1 MDMDIAIID
10 SLTMIKD
17 TVMTVVPQQMPQ
29 EPYSLMG
36 ILDVVYKIA
45 MILIAAF
52 NAWFAY
58 TIHKLKNKKEDD
70 FKEADRKIALLK
82 TLILDYNLRFVYEFF
97 DNLEAHLSGLNER
110 KADKRAIESHIQADF
125 KRLNE
130 KFVNLLSAVDRKL
143 YDKILDISDSCRDKL
158 VTNIGNEG
166 VNLYVEAQYKNLIKK
181 PYDDIKRTIL
191 SELFG
196 YKGM

>member
-82 TLILDYNLRFVYEFF
+82 TLILDYNLKFVYEFF

-130 KFVNLLSAVDRKL
+130 KFVNLLSAVDL
-143 YDKILDISDSCRDKL
+143 S
-158 VTNIGNEG
+158 
-166 VNLYVEAQYKNLIKK
+166 LIH
-181 PYDDIKRTIL
+181 I
-191 SELFG
+191 
-196 YKGM
+196 

>member
-82 TLILDYNLRFVYEFF
+82 TLILDYNLKFVYEFF

-181 PYDDIKRTIL
+181 PYDGIKRTIL

>member
-10 SLTMIKD
+10 SLTRIKD

-29 EPYSLMG
+29 KPYSLMG

-82 TLILDYNLRFVYEFF
+82 TLILDYNLKFVYEFF

-181 PYDDIKRTIL
+181 PYDDIKTTIL

>member
-82 TLILDYNLRFVYEFF
+82 TLILDYNLKFVYKFF
-97 DNLEAHLSGLNER
+97 DNLEAHLSELNER

-166 VNLYVEAQYKNLIKK
+166 VNLYVEAQYKNLIKN

>member
-82 TLILDYNLRFVYEFF
+82 TLILDYNLKFVYEFF
-97 DNLEAHLSGLNER
+97 DNLEAHL
-110 KADKRAIESHIQADF
+110 
-125 KRLNE
+125 
-130 KFVNLLSAVDRKL
+130 
-143 YDKILDISDSCRDKL
+143 
-158 VTNIGNEG
+158 T
-166 VNLYVEAQYKNLIKK
+166 
-181 PYDDIKRTIL
+181 
-191 SELFG
+191 
-196 YKGM
+196 

>member
-82 TLILDYNLRFVYEFF
+82 TLILDYNLKFVYEFF

-166 VNLYVEAQYKNLIKK
+166 VNLYVEAQYKNLIKN

>member
-82 TLILDYNLRFVYEFF
+82 TLILDYNLKFVYEFF

>member
-70 FKEADRKIALLK
+70 FKEADRKVALLK
-82 TLILDYNLRFVYEFF
+82 TLILDYNLKFVYEFF
-97 DNLEAHLSGLNER
+97 DNLEAHLSELNER

-166 VNLYVEAQYKNLIKK
+166 VNLYVEAQYKNLIKN

>member
-1 MDMDIAIID
+1 
-10 SLTMIKD
+10 
-17 TVMTVVPQQMPQ
+17 
-29 EPYSLMG
+29 
-36 ILDVVYKIA
+36 

-82 TLILDYNLRFVYEFF
+82 TLILDYNLKFVYEFF

>member
-58 TIHKLKNKKEDD
+58 TIHKLKNKKEVDL
-70 FKEADRKIALLK
+70 KEADRKIALLK
-82 TLILDYNLRFVYEFF
+82 TLILDYNLKFVYEFF

>member
-82 TLILDYNLRFVYEFF
+82 TLILDYNLKFVYEFF

-130 KFVNLLSAVDRKL
+130 MFVNLLSAVDRKL

>member
-82 TLILDYNLRFVYEFF
+82 TLILDYNLKFVYEFF

-166 VNLYVEAQYKNLIKK
+166 VNLYVEARYKNLIKK

>member
-82 TLILDYNLRFVYEFF
+82 TLILDYNLKFVYEFF
-97 DNLEAHLSGLNER
+97 DNLEAHLSELNER

-166 VNLYVEAQYKNLIKK
+166 VNLYVEAQYKNLIKN

>member
-29 EPYSLMG
+29 KPYSLMG
-36 ILDVVYKIA
+36 
-45 MILIAAF
+45 
-52 NAWFAY
+52 
-58 TIHKLKNKKEDD
+58 
-70 FKEADRKIALLK
+70 
-82 TLILDYNLRFVYEFF
+82 
-97 DNLEAHLSGLNER
+97 
-110 KADKRAIESHIQADF
+110 
-125 KRLNE
+125 
-130 KFVNLLSAVDRKL
+130 
-143 YDKILDISDSCRDKL
+143 ILDISDSCRDKL

>member
-1 MDMDIAIID
+1 
-10 SLTMIKD
+10 
-17 TVMTVVPQQMPQ
+17 
-29 EPYSLMG
+29 MG
-36 ILDVVYKIA
+36 EEVTPIRGGRA
-45 MILIAAF
+45 
-52 NAWFAY
+52 
-58 TIHKLKNKKEDD
+58 KNP
-70 FKEADRKIALLK
+70 
-82 TLILDYNLRFVYEFF
+82 V
-97 DNLEAHLSGLNER
+97 
-110 KADKRAIESHIQADF
+110 IQADF

-166 VNLYVEAQYKNLIKK
+166 VNLYVEAQYKNLIKN

>member
-17 TVMTVVPQQMPQ
+17 TIMIAVPQQMPQ
-29 EPYSLMG
+29 EPDSLMR
-36 ILDVVYKIA
+36 ILDVFYKIA
-45 MILIAAF
+45 MILIAIF

-82 TLILDYNLRFVYEFF
+82 TLILDYNLKFVYEFF
-97 DNLEAHLSGLNER
+97 DNLETHLSGLNER
-110 KADKRAIESHIQADF
+110 EADKRIIESHIQADF
-125 KRLNE
+125 KKLNE

-143 YDKILDISDSCRDKL
+143 YDKILNISDACRDEL
-158 VTNIGNEG
+158 VANIGNEG
-166 VNLYVEAQYKNLIKK
+166 VNLYVESQYKKLIKK
-181 PYDDIKRTIL
+181 PHDDIKRKIL

>member
-1 MDMDIAIID
+1 MDIAIID

-82 TLILDYNLRFVYEFF
+82 TLILDYNLKFVYEFF

>member
-1 MDMDIAIID
+1 M
-10 SLTMIKD
+10 
-17 TVMTVVPQQMPQ
+17 
-29 EPYSLMG
+29 
-36 ILDVVYKIA
+36 
-45 MILIAAF
+45 
-52 NAWFAY
+52 
-58 TIHKLKNKKEDD
+58 
-70 FKEADRKIALLK
+70 
-82 TLILDYNLRFVYEFF
+82 
-97 DNLEAHLSGLNER
+97 
-110 KADKRAIESHIQADF
+110 
-125 KRLNE
+125 
-130 KFVNLLSAVDRKL
+130 NLLSAVDRKL

>member
-10 SLTMIKD
+10 GLTMIKD

-82 TLILDYNLRFVYEFF
+82 TLILDYNLKFVYEFF
-97 DNLEAHLSGLNER
+97 DNLEAHLSELNER

-166 VNLYVEAQYKNLIKK
+166 VNLYVEAQYKNLIKN

>member
-82 TLILDYNLRFVYEFF
+82 TLILDYNLKFVYEFF

-181 PYDDIKRTIL
+181 PYDDIKRIIL

>member
-82 TLILDYNLRFVYEFF
+82 TLILDYNL
-97 DNLEAHLSGLNER
+97 
-110 KADKRAIESHIQADF
+110 
-125 KRLNE
+125 
-130 KFVNLLSAVDRKL
+130 KFVS
-143 YDKILDISDSCRDKL
+143 L
-158 VTNIGNEG
+158 VSN
-166 VNLYVEAQYKNLIKK
+166 KNGRVKKLIK
-181 PYDDIKRTIL
+181 
-191 SELFG
+191 
-196 YKGM
+196 

>member
-29 EPYSLMG
+29 ESYSLMS
-36 ILDVVYKIA
+36 ILDVFYKIA
-45 MILIAAF
+45 MIFIAAF

-82 TLILDYNLRFVYEFF
+82 TLILDYNLKFVYEFF
-97 DNLEAHLSGLNER
+97 NNLEAHLSGLNER
-110 KADKRAIESHIQADF
+110 EADKRAIESHIQADF

-166 VNLYVEAQYKNLIKK
+166 VNLYVEAQYKKLIKK

>member
-29 EPYSLMG
+29 EPYSLMS

-82 TLILDYNLRFVYEFF
+82 TLILDYNLKFVYEFF

-110 KADKRAIESHIQADF
+110 EADKRAIESHIQADF

-166 VNLYVEAQYKNLIKK
+166 VNLYVEAQYKSLIKN